1 MIGPEQLAAGQ
12 RAETAGDYVA
22 AAAAYTAVTAVA
34 DESLAVQAH
43 FCLGRVS
50 WRQGRFDAALKSF
63 ENARAI
69 AARSGDVEFC
79 ARVDNGI
86 GAVHYARGD
95 YTSARQLDPGL
106 MASVPQGPASHCTSR
121 PTISRSTAPPRS
133 TSARP

>member
-95 YTSARQLDPGL
+95 YTSARQAYDAALTRTHDE
-106 MASVPQGPASHCTSR
+106 A
-121 PTISRSTAPPRS
+121 
-133 TSARP
+133 